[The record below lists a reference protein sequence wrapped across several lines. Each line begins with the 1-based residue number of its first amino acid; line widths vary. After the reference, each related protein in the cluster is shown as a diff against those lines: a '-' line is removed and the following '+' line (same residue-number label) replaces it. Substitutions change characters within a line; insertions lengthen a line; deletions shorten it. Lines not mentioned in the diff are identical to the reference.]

1 MVKMK
6 QITAAVMS
14 AMLLMTGCA
23 SETNKPQNQPTNHI
37 EEKSYQTKLNALK
50 PIAYGSVEGLKVAKG
65 AYISII
71 GRNAGDSYWTQ
82 VEEGARQAV
91 ADLNEELGYTGS
103 DKIRLNYSAPK
114 VRDDV
119 NEQINILDEELA
131 RYPIAVGMASTDMK
145 ACQVQFDL
153 AMEDGIPIVA
163 MDSGSDYKDVAAT
176 CATNNLAAG
185 KTAAVKMADALE
197 ESGEVAVFVQDSISM
212 TAKQREQG
220 FLKELKENHPNV
232 KVAKVYRFD
241 ELSKMAKKIAEKTK
255 VEETSITQAD
265 VITWI
270 LEKNPNLTGIYTT
283 NLDVTQEVIKTMKN
297 LERTDLKVIGFD
309 GGKEQLQY
317 IEDGLIDGL
326 IVQNPFGMGY
336 ATVIAIARAALGMG
350 NEAKVDSGY
359 TWVTKDN
366 LSDNDIQKMLYE

>member
-1 MVKMK
+1 MVRMK

-23 SETNKPQNQPTNHI
+23 SETSKPQNQPTNHT
-37 EEKSYQTKLNALK
+37 EEKSYQAKLNALK
-50 PIAYGSVEGLKVAKG
+50 PIAYGSVEGLKVEKG
-65 AYISII
+65 SYISII
-71 GRNAGDSYWTQ
+71 GRNAGDSYWSQ
-82 VEEGARQAV
+82 VEAGAKQAV

-212 TAKQREQG
+212 TAKQREKG
-220 FLKELKENHPNV
+220 FLKELKENYPNV

-241 ELSKMAKKIAEKTK
+241 ELGEMAKKIAKKTQ
-255 VEETSITQAD
+255 VEEASITQAD

-270 LEKNPNLTGIYTT
+270 LEKNPNLSGIYTT
-283 NLDVTQEVIKTMKN
+283 NLDVTQEVVKTLKQ

-317 IEDGLIDGL
+317 IEDGLVDGL

-350 NEAKVDSGY
+350 NEAMVDSGY
-359 TWVTKDN
+359 TWITNDN
-366 LSDNDIQKMLYE
+366 MDNEEIQKMLYE